1 MDNPTLNQLLLPKV
15 QEFISKHQDH
25 DVRQLALKK
34 NPDASW
40 DYGVIIDQIKTRQ
53 KAKTKSP
60 DLYETDRFIFPASSV
75 FEQAS
80 SSACATYKSN
90 LARGVSFIDLTA
102 GAGID
107 SYHIAKNFQSADI
120 IERDSNS
127 ADLLKHNMA
136 LLANN
141 ITVHHCDAQE
151 YLQAV
156 SKVDFIFI
164 DPQRRENGRKGIFD
178 LSSCSPDVI
187 SLLPLLKEKSDRVM
201 VKTSPVL
208 DIERAISSLQYVV
221 QVHVVQWRGECKEVL
236 YELDFA
242 SNITP
247 DNVIITAVNIDDNG
261 EILQKLSFKISDEKT
276 AQPKYSMPQKYIYE
290 PYPAFMKSGGFKSMA
305 IQFDIYKIDTN
316 SHLYTS
322 NTKHENFIGK
332 IYEFIEIKP
341 AKAKGLNLKKADLTL
356 RNFPSNIHDLKK
368 KLKISDGGE
377 HKIFATTLCNKDKKL
392 IICKKLKHNKSG

>member
-1 MDNPTLNQLLLPKV
+1 MDDPALNQLLLPKV
-15 QEFISKHQDH
+15 QEFIKEHESE
-25 DVRQLALKK
+25 DVHQLALKK
-34 NPDASW
+34 PPYVSW
-40 DYGVIIDQIKTRQ
+40 DYGIIIDQIKVRQ
-53 KAKTKSP
+53 KAKIKTP
-60 DLYETDRFIFPASSV
+60 DLYETDRFIFPASNV

-80 SSACATYKSN
+80 SSACAIYKSN
-90 LARGVSFIDLTA
+90 LVHGVSFIDLTA

-120 IERDSNS
+120 IERDRSS

-151 YLQAV
+151 YLHNTN
-156 SKVDFIFI
+156 KVDFIFI
-164 DPQRRENGRKGIFD
+164 DPQRREKGRKGIFD
-178 LSSCSPDVI
+178 LSFCLPDVI

-201 VKTSPVL
+201 VKASPVL

-242 SNITP
+242 SNMTP
-247 DNVIITAVNIDDNG
+247 DNVIVTAVNIDDDG
-261 EILQKLSFKISDEKT
+261 SILQKLGFKISDEKN
-276 AQPKYSMPQKYIYE
+276 AQIKYSMPQKYIYE
-290 PYPAFMKSGGFKSMA
+290 PYPAFMKSGGFKSIA
-305 IQFDIYKIDTN
+305 IQFNLDKIGIN

-322 NTKHENFIGK
+322 NKKQKNFCGK
-332 IYEFIEIKP
+332 ICEFIEIKP
-341 AKAKGLNLKKADLTL
+341 AKAKELNIKKADLTL

-377 HKIFATTLCNKDKKL
+377 YKIFATTLCNNEKKL
-392 IICKKLKHNKSG
+392 IICKKI